1 MALIK
6 CAECGKEF
14 SDKASACP
22 NCACPVEEAY
32 EQEEKKK
39 TNKQNVKSYNELT
52 GEEKASIRLYMRGKS
67 SMPTSQI
74 VLYAL
79 GFGCVILGTFFA
91 FWFFFWVVGLCLVI
105 SGGIIQTENEKK
117 FYYKHPKSANEK
129 LDIVKQNRK
138 NARKQL
144 PLMIIGVLCFGIGIS
159 TGFMITDNDF
169 EFIAPVL
176 IVIGIIC
183 YALSIY
189 KMVKNTKK

>member
-79 GFGCVILGTFFA
+79 GFGFIILGMFFA
-91 FWFFFWVVGLCLVI
+91 FWFFFLVIGFCLVI
-105 SGGIIQTENEKK
+105 SGGVIQTENEKK
-117 FYYKHPKSANEK
+117 FYYKHPNSANEK
-129 LDIVKQNRK
+129 KEEVKHNKMLSKKYLPILVIGGICFILGIWLIVFEY
-138 NARKQL
+138 
-144 PLMIIGVLCFGIGIS
+144 IGIGII
-159 TGFMITDNDF
+159 F
-169 EFIAPVL
+169 A
-176 IVIGIIC
+176 IGGAIGYII
-183 YALSIY
+183 YIY
-189 KMVKNTKK
+189 QCIIKRKK